1 MKSKNFGSIFLIIA
15 FVAIGIYQYRKYN
28 VAPKI
33 AFPNLSLTD
42 LNGQAVNW
50 NSIQKPVFIN
60 FFGTWC
66 VDCKKE
72 MPDLAILY
80 SQFQKENIDLILISD
95 EPIEVLNK
103 YKNATA
109 LPMKIYHSNSPL
121 TDIGIHTYPT
131 SYLINKE
138 QEIVYQATN
147 IQDWTSEKLKSTLL
161 EAVK

>member
-1 MKSKNFGSIFLIIA
+1 MKNKKWLSVLILFI
-15 FVAIGIYQYRKYN
+15 AIGIGVYQYQKYQ

-42 LNGQAVNW
+42 LNGHSVNW

-66 VDCKKE
+66 IDCKKE
-72 MPDLAILY
+72 MPDLVILY
-80 SQFQKENIDLILISD
+80 SQFQKNQIDMILISD

-103 YKNATA
+103 YQNATA
-109 LPMKIYHSNSPL
+109 LPMKIYHTNTPL
-121 TDIGIHTYPT
+121 SEIGINTYPT

-138 QEIVYQATN
+138 QEIVYKATN
-147 IQDWTSEKLKSTLL
+147 IQDWTNTKLKNDLL
-161 EAVK
+161 KAAK